1 MERKRVGLAL
11 SGGVLRGAAHIGVL
25 MALEEA
31 GIPIDCVAGVSAGS
45 IVGSLYC
52 AGITTDQMLARS
64 HELGWCKLASVV
76 WPREGFI
83 SFAKLGRWL
92 IDIIGDRSFSDLM
105 RPFAVVVTDV
115 ATGVPVLWREG
126 KVARAVHASC
136 AVPGFIVPVKHQGR
150 VYGDGG
156 VSCNLPAFAARVL
169 GADYVIGVDL
179 MQPQIRQRGGPFR
192 YGFAALETLVE
203 RSGGGLEAVDC
214 LIAPPLA
221 GMSYLRVS
229 QFDDLVARGRHAAE
243 AQLDR
248 IRAALAAG

>member
-64 HELGWCKLASVV
+64 HELGWRKLASVV
-76 WPREGFI
+76 WPREGFV
-83 SFAKLGRWL
+83 SFARLGRWL

-105 RPFAVVVTDV
+105 CPFAVVVTDV

-126 KVARAVHASC
+126 KVARAVHASLCRARFYC
-136 AVPGFIVPVKHQGR
+136 ARKGSGSSVWRWGR
-150 VYGDGG
+150 VVQLAG
-156 VSCNLPAFAARVL
+156 VCGACPGCGLRHRRGLDAAPDTATRRTVSIRIRRV
-169 GADYVIGVDL
+169 GNISRAIG
-179 MQPQIRQRGGPFR
+179 RW
-192 YGFAALETLVE
+192 T
-203 RSGGGLEAVDC
+203 GGGRL
-214 LIAPPLA
+214 
-221 GMSYLRVS
+221 
-229 QFDDLVARGRHAAE
+229 FD
-243 AQLDR
+243 
-248 IRAALAAG
+248 RAALSRYELSTGQSV